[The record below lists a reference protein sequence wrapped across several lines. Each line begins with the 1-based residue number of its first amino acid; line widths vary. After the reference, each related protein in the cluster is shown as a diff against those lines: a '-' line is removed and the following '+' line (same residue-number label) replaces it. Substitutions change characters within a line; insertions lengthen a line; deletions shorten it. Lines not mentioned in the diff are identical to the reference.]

1 MSSQATRRPRRV
13 RGQQQLALIGG
24 MLVLIVAL
32 LAYLWVRERRARMT
46 ARREII
52 RLRRRL
58 EMSERSAAL
67 AQMLL
72 KSKGGLGP
80 WPATQPATQ
89 PASRPAG
96 E

>member
-1 MSSQATRRPRRV
+1 M
-13 RGQQQLALIGG
+13 ALIGG

-32 LAYLWVRERRARMT
+32 LAYLWVRERRAHMT
-46 ARREII
+46 ARCEII

-67 AQMLL
+67 VQMLL
-72 KSKGGLGP
+72 KSRGGLGSWP
-80 WPATQPATQ
+80 ATRPATRPATQPA
-89 PASRPAG
+89 G